1 MESTPTISAARWMR
15 LGGLTAILWLVPY
28 AGAGQEPPEPA
39 AQEAGQVAADS
50 GQVDGGEVAEQP
62 VDSTAALREIL
73 VALDS
78 VYDRIIVTSDS
89 IAVAD
94 AEGAA
99 LLRLRNIDMVDSLEV
114 LKGRMASELGSVSR
128 DYAGV
133 DSILGVYQD
142 FLQLEFGL
150 VEDGIDRRSE
160 VLDSL
165 RSLRATTE
173 LGDLDELEEQ
183 IWVSNAQ
190 LDTALIFIVG
200 SIEEAEEVGIDI
212 QAQWSIVDR
221 FLLSRVEEQTGRLQ
235 LALAERGT
243 IRSRLDDARESDAG
257 EEELAV
263 LDQRRLLTEQRIAGE
278 ANALEVTADLLD
290 RRGLPTANYRQL
302 MIQATGEVT
311 SDVLDPTVAVG
322 LVRDGLE
329 RLWIWIKEAGP
340 NVLVQLAIVLGSILV
355 ARGGFRLAWFVFR
368 RTGGR
373 KGSRL
378 LIDLVSR
385 MLMPVASFVGLVTG
399 LTLVGVDTTALLA
412 SLGVLGV
419 IVGLALQDTLSNLAA
434 GFFILLHRPYD
445 VDDTVTAAGVTG
457 TVRTMG
463 LASTTI
469 ITFDNRRI
477 FVPNNKVWGEI
488 IENKSAEVRR
498 RVDVLVRFP
507 HAEDPNRVIGVADR
521 VCAEY
526 ELVLDEP
533 APLVYVKAI
542 DDSLLDLEVRAW
554 AATSDWWTVTT
565 QLPRRLSMA
574 MKEEGIEPPY
584 PRQIEYEIGREEPV
598 PYEG

>member
-1 MESTPTISAARWMR
+1 M
-15 LGGLTAILWLVPY
+15 AILWLVPY
-28 AGAGQEPPEPA
+28 AGTGQEPPEPA
-39 AQEAGQVAADS
+39 AQEAGQVVADS
-50 GQVDGGEVAEQP
+50 SQADGAVVAEQP

-114 LKGRMASELGSVSR
+114 LKGRMASELGTVSR

-150 VEDGIDRRSE
+150 VEEGIDRRSE

-257 EEELAV
+257 QEELAV

-290 RRGLPTANYRQL
+290 RRGIPTANYRQL

-412 SLGVLGV
+412 SLGLLGV

-434 GFFILLHRPYD
+434 GFFILLHRPFD

-498 RVDVLVRFP
+498 RVDVLIRFP